1 MEIEIQNPINE
12 VERAKEKARKL
23 INSYV
28 GVYQTMSILIGKLK
42 NVSLERLWSMK
53 VLFCRLHME
62 NVARFDLDGKIIS
75 QSDEE
80 IVYVSKPEFVLSLE
94 ELEKA
99 NSKVYKKLKE
109 MFS

>member
-1 MEIEIQNPINE
+1 MEIQNSISE

-23 INSYV
+23 VNSYV
-28 GVYQTMSILIGKLK
+28 GIYQTMSILTGKLK
-42 NVSLERLWSMK
+42 SVSLERLWSMK

-62 NVARFDLDGKIIS
+62 NVTKFDLEGKVIS
-75 QSDEE
+75 RSDEE

-109 MFS
+109 MLA